1 MDRAGIRHSA
11 RTAKLAGLLCA
22 IGSTV
27 FGQAIWTGPPG
38 GGMLS
43 VQEPT
48 VSELGRG
55 ATGIILDNYDRD
67 PLGLDIDELRQ
78 SLRIRLGHR
87 WELYGSYYF
96 SRAVTIP
103 GAHPA
108 PTSPMDIVVA
118 TGQAPVLPNRAIYW
132 PLPYTGKRSS
142 GVGDMIPGDIQVG
155 LKRQLIGQHG
165 RVPSVS
171 LSANIIV
178 PASRSLRN
186 LHRGSG
192 SGSIDTAVHAAVGW
206 TLGRWTLAANLG
218 YMKSGSLP
226 YDDRIITPDGTVDLA
241 LARPDFIRTAA
252 GVRVRLN
259 HRASLMAE
267 AFHLGAVGGRT
278 STLDS
283 VGATDVLAGFQ
294 LDLWHL
300 TFTAGIR
307 QHLWPPPNEM
317 TRQTSSL
324 AGAVALTGVPIGP
337 RSAYLTAI
345 GVPIA
350 GLRPTSSLVVTGAP
364 TDVPLPEGAYRLP
377 DTYKTSTTGNAG
389 AVLLVGFRF

>member
-1 MDRAGIRHSA
+1 MDMAGVRHSL
-11 RTAKLAGLLCA
+11 RTAVLIGLLLT

-38 GGMLS
+38 GGMLC

-48 VSELGRG
+48 VAEYGHG
-55 ATGIILDNYDRD
+55 AAGIVLDNYDRD

-108 PTSPMDIVVA
+108 PTPPLDIVVA
-118 TGQAPVLPNRAIYW
+118 TGQTPVPPNRAIYW

-142 GVGDMIPGDIQVG
+142 SVGDMIPGDILAG

-165 RVPSVS
+165 GVPSVS
-171 LSANIIV
+171 LSANLIV
-178 PASRSLRN
+178 PASRTQRN

-192 SGSIDTAVHAAVGW
+192 SGSIDGAVHAALGW

-218 YMKSGSLP
+218 YIKSGSLP
-226 YDDRIITPDGTVDLA
+226 YDDRIITPDGTADLV
-241 LARPDFIRTAA
+241 LRRPDFIRTAA
-252 GVRVRLN
+252 GVRMRLN

-267 AFHLGAVGGRT
+267 AFHLGAVGSRT
-278 STLDS
+278 PTLDS

-294 LDLWHL
+294 LDLWQF

-307 QHLWPPPNEM
+307 QHLWPRPNAM
-317 TRQTSSL
+317 TRPTSRL
-324 AGAVALTGVPIGP
+324 ADAINLTGVPIAQ
-337 RSAYLTAI
+337 RNAYLTAI
-345 GVPIA
+345 GAPIT

-377 DTYKTSTTGNAG
+377 DTYKTHTTGNDG
-389 AVLLVGFRF
+389 AVLLIGLRF